1 VRSKKRSE
9 PPTPLAADTAEGLAA
24 IVEAAE
30 RAAVTVIDDAE
41 KQARRQLDDARA
53 EADRLVG
60 DRLAALSDL
69 TDSLIAQAE
78 AIGDQSQRLVSS
90 LEEAKRG
97 LAAAETPEK
106 SDRRQ
111 SPERPPHLIAVAAVD
126 DGPGEAVGTARRP
139 VPACLPRRWRSPV
152 TAARKSRPVCA
163 AASTSR
169 TPPRSWTQS
178 SGRRVREC
186 TRIRPA

>member
-9 PPTPLAADTAEGLAA
+9 PPTPLAADTAERLAA

-126 DGPGEAVGTARRP
+126 DGPGEAVAGDGGNGTPAGARLLATQMAVSGNSREEIETR
-139 VPACLPRRWRSPV
+139 LRSGFDIED
-152 TAARKSRPVCA
+152 TASILDAILGPE
-163 AASTSR
+163 
-169 TPPRSWTQS
+169 
-178 SGRRVREC
+178 G
-186 TRIRPA
+186 